1 MKNTDF
7 DFKFDFSSLTFE
19 KEREAQEVTPRL
31 NVEPVMFENALEML
45 DGIDI
50 DKDYFCFVS
59 GNFIFGDFIEALLY
73 HKRLAPS
80 VMYVT
85 TLGMSAENIDS
96 LYNCTHY
103 LNCSKLN
110 LLVSNYFAAVE
121 RHKLV
126 PYFQE
131 QFAGEPIDVAVLA
144 SHCKCVLI
152 RSDKGDLFITGSA
165 NLSSSN
171 NVEQFVILHN
181 ADVIDFAQKKLDYI
195 FSKFTL
201 YKGQD
206 KAVFNHGGNKRNTL
220 NAAWDA
226 LNKGD

>member
-31 NVEPVMFENALEML
+31 NTEPVMFENALDML
-45 DGIDI
+45 DNIDI
-50 DKDYFCFVS
+50 SKDYFCFVS
-59 GNFIFGDFIEALLY
+59 GSFIFGDFLEALLY
-73 HKRLAPS
+73 HKKLAPS
-80 VMYVT
+80 VMYIT

-96 LYNCTHY
+96 IYNLTHY
-103 LNCSKLN
+103 LRCKQLN

-126 PYFQE
+126 PYLQE
-131 QFAGEPIDVAVLA
+131 QWAGEPINVAVLA
-144 SHCKCVLI
+144 SHCKCALI
-152 RSDKGDLFITGSA
+152 RSDKGDLFISGSA

-181 ADVIDFAQKKLDYI
+181 ADVMDFVQDRLDKI
-195 FSKFTL
+195 FDKFTL
-201 YKGQD
+201 YKGKD
-206 KAVFNHGGNKRNTL
+206 RAAFNSSGNRQNTIKQ
-220 NAAWDA
+220 AWEV
-226 LNKGD
+226 LTNG